1 MRVRSLAVLGILA
14 VLAIAAGGCSAID
27 ASPDGGTP
35 SSAAPT
41 PSAAADGGLSFAAG
55 AQLDPALRPQWGDPF
70 VADKAFAVSS
80 PDDGKGSWSYV
91 DTRTQCIVGFWQG
104 TLTGLAPAADDSA
117 LSDELLA
124 LRFKASAADVA
135 KYADERISFASLDR
149 GAIAARS
156 VAGADSASGQTY
168 IVAAR
173 AFGVPDAGL
182 VASLDCPAKVD
193 VYQQWKSLAADPGAF
208 TAVIGMPG

>member
-1 MRVRSLAVLGILA
+1 MRLRSLAILGILPL
-14 VLAIAAGGCSAID
+14 LAIAAGGCSVID
-27 ASPDGGTP
+27 PAPDGSTP
-35 SSAAPT
+35 ASTAPTSASAAG
-41 PSAAADGGLSFAAG
+41 AGLSFAAG
-55 AQLDPALRPQWGDPF
+55 AELDAALRPQWSDPF
-70 VADKAFAVSS
+70 VADKAFTVSS

-104 TLTGLAPAADDSA
+104 TLTGLAPATDDSA

-135 KYADERISFASLDR
+135 KYADERISFSSLDR
-149 GAIAARS
+149 GAVAARS

-173 AFGVPDAGL
+173 AFAVPGAGL

-193 VYQQWKSLAADPGAF
+193 VYQQWKALAADPGAF